1 MVFLLHFLETAAKWL
16 HREDLQGD
24 KGCSLCPEDHDILWK
39 GEGGEKRT
47 GQEPSI
53 H

>member
-1 MVFLLHFLETAAKWL
+1 MVFLLHFLEAAAKWL